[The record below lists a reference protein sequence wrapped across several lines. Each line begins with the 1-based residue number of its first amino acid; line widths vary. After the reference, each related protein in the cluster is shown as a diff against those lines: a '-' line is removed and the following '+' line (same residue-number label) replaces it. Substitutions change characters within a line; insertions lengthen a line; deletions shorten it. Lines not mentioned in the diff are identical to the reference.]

1 MSGPR
6 AAKREAKG
14 PEGEWTTDYLARQ
27 SRNQIGNEFYR
38 RPQSREQR
46 NLIFPRITRI
56 GSPDKPPQRI
66 LQEATEATE
75 EMTSDTNRCSDSE
88 I

>member
-38 RPQSREQR
+38 RPQSSGVFRQ
-46 NLIFPRITRI
+46 
-56 GSPDKPPQRI
+56 GQ
-66 LQEATEATE
+66 
-75 EMTSDTNRCSDSE
+75 NRGLG
-88 I
+88 